1 MKKTLFIF
9 AIFSTF
15 LFACNSL
22 SNDTYNAKTLEEGQ
36 NVLRKNMSS
45 FEMRNIRGGL
55 WKSLLPIEKIKKE
68 NLEACLNTYEYFY
81 NNLENTTIELSTE
94 EQYFFE
100 DLEYIEREMS
110 SSFINKFPQVS
121 STDSAEIKM
130 HRLGKTLYQLRTENY
145 YNDIFILTN
154 IEGKD
159 TTETIY
165 QIKKMVESQIKLSC
179 EANNLI
185 AYRNVDSFNDSLSK
199 WMNHCEKK
207 LTPQLKEKFKVYADS
222 LGYAEIENTPY
233 SEAKLMCDIQLLN
246 LKMREMIYKGFSFNV
261 ALNPRV
267 NVKLLQKK
275 E

>member
-1 MKKTLFIF
+1 MKNPLFIF
-9 AIFSTF
+9 SLCCIFLYSCTTVQ
-15 LFACNSL
+15 
-22 SNDTYNAKTLEEGQ
+22 NDSYNAKTLEEGQ
-36 NVLRKNMSS
+36 SVLIKNMSS
-45 FEMRNIRGGL
+45 LEMRNIRGGI
-55 WKSLLPIEKIKKE
+55 WKSLLPIERIKKE

-110 SSFINKFPQVS
+110 SSFTKIFPSVS
-121 STDSAEIKM
+121 SIDSAEIKM
-130 HRLGKTLYQLRTENY
+130 HRLGKMLYQLRKENY

-179 EANNLI
+179 EANNLLT
-185 AYRNVDSFNDSLSK
+185 YRNTESFNDSLGH
-199 WMNHCEKK
+199 WLNFCEKK
-207 LTPQLKEKFKVYADS
+207 LTPELKEKFKVYTDS
-222 LGYAEIENTPY
+222 LGYANLENTPY
-233 SEAKLMCDIQLLN
+233 SEEKLMSDIQLLN
-246 LKMREMIYKGFSFNV
+246 LKMREMIYNGFSFNV
-261 ALNPRV
+261 ALNARV
-267 NVKLLQKK
+267 NIKLLQKK